1 MVCAVFLQ
9 DERFIMNRLFSIR
22 NPQFGAKMRY
32 WLPALMVILIQ
43 VLDRLSK
50 AATLREL
57 AGGADKVLIPG
68 VVGLTYVENT
78 GMAFGMFDK
87 VPWLLVLLRILGM
100 ILILWFIL
108 FSDLQHWLGFLSLSM
123 LLGGGIGN
131 IIDYFAYGY
140 VVDMIEVL
148 FVRFAVFNVAD
159 CFITVGA
166 CLLGVYLL
174 FLHHF
179 PDDKKKDEH
188 GTDNTAA

>member
-1 MVCAVFLQ
+1 
-9 DERFIMNRLFSIR
+9 MNRLFSIR

-57 AGGADKVLIPG
+57 AGGVDKVLIPG

-87 VPWLLVLLRILGM
+87 VPWLLVSLRILGM

-148 FVRFAVFNVAD
+148 FVRFPVFNIAD
-159 CFITVGA
+159 IYVTVGVA
-166 CLLGVYLL
+166 MFAIYYL
-174 FLHHF
+174 FQHKD
-179 PDDKKKDEH
+179 PDEMEH
-188 GTDNTAA
+188 K